1 MDKIDL
7 TSGNDEGRLS
17 YENLQKTIDL
27 MKTYRDGDVVCKSD
41 AHFTIT
47 APVESLTVT
56 APPKK
61 KRRKNMFGKKYEELR
76 ERISNVDKTRVD
88 DKQEAC
94 RRENRLFSK
103 LEGRIH
109 HLENK
114 VEELIDDS
122 NARARQSIRD
132 TFKSELTDLK
142 AEIHLLKYPQG
153 IVLPKEEWFSVT
165 DNKCTTLYFHY
176 SYANES
182 YIIPDI
188 ANNNITGYR
197 KQGEFLQ
204 IRWEEEHRVTTYA
217 EEIPTIVEHTKT
229 FLLKDE
235 LIPLENCEVKIDMDF
250 VEVEK

>member
-61 KRRKNMFGKKYEELR
+61 KRRKNMFGKKVT
-76 ERISNVDKTRVD
+76 SK
-88 DKQEAC
+88 
-94 RRENRLFSK
+94 RRQSIRSDFDRK
-103 LEGRIH
+103 L
-109 HLENK
+109 
-114 VEELIDDS
+114 ELIDDS

-235 LIPLENCEVKIDMDF
+235 LIPLENCEVKFDMDF

>member
-1 MDKIDL
+1 
-7 TSGNDEGRLS
+7 
-17 YENLQKTIDL
+17 
-27 MKTYRDGDVVCKSD
+27 
-41 AHFTIT
+41 
-47 APVESLTVT
+47 
-56 APPKK
+56 
-61 KRRKNMFGKKYEELR
+61 MFGKKVT
-76 ERISNVDKTRVD
+76 SK
-88 DKQEAC
+88 
-94 RRENRLFSK
+94 RRQSIRSDFDRK
-103 LEGRIH
+103 L
-109 HLENK
+109 
-114 VEELIDDS
+114 ELIDDS

-235 LIPLENCEVKIDMDF
+235 LIPLENCEVKFDMEF
-250 VEVEK
+250 VEVDHD

>member
-61 KRRKNMFGKKYEELR
+61 KRRKNMFGKKVT
-76 ERISNVDKTRVD
+76 SK
-88 DKQEAC
+88 
-94 RRENRLFSK
+94 RRQSIRSDFDRK
-103 LEGRIH
+103 L
-109 HLENK
+109 
-114 VEELIDDS
+114 ELIDDS

-235 LIPLENCEVKIDMDF
+235 LIPLENCEVKFDMEF
-250 VEVEK
+250 VEVER

>member
-1 MDKIDL
+1 
-7 TSGNDEGRLS
+7 
-17 YENLQKTIDL
+17 

-61 KRRKNMFGKKYEELR
+61 KRRKNMFGKKVT
-76 ERISNVDKTRVD
+76 SK
-88 DKQEAC
+88 
-94 RRENRLFSK
+94 RRQSIRSDFDRK
-103 LEGRIH
+103 L
-109 HLENK
+109 
-114 VEELIDDS
+114 ELIDDS

-235 LIPLENCEVKIDMDF
+235 LIPLENCEVKFDMDF